1 MPKLER
7 LKEEVAYFKLWLG
20 VAVVTDI
27 GLMGWLLAN
36 ADSADRLRLVLAE
49 LGVVVLTFGVVILHR
64 QIDQRVARIG
74 KL

>member
-1 MPKLER
+1 MPKLDR

-36 ADSADRLRLVLAE
+36 ADTPDHLRLVLAE
-49 LGVVVLTFGVVILHR
+49 LGVVVLSFGVVILHR

>member
-1 MPKLER
+1 MPR
-7 LKEEVAYFKLWLG
+7 LDRLREEVAYFKLWLG

-36 ADSADRLRLVLAE
+36 ADSAEHLRIVLAE
-49 LGVVVLTFGVVILHR
+49 LDVVVLTFGVVILHR
-64 QIDQRVARIG
+64 QIDQRIARIG